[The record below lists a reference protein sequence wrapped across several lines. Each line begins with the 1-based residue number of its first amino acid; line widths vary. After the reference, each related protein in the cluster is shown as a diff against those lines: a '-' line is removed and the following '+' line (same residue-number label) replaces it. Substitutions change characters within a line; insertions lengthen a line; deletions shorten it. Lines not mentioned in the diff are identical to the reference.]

1 MLTACRLFH
10 SSYRQAIEES
20 KKSQEASYSTE
31 ERKRKLLVE
40 ELKEIKKKQKLTERK
55 NSNDLEQLSM
65 ERRRIEAQL
74 SHVHPKPNRVTSIY
88 P

>member
-1 MLTACRLFH
+1 MLTACRL
-10 SSYRQAIEES
+10 SRSRYRQALEES

-65 ERRRIEAQL
+65 ERRRIETQL
-74 SHVHPKPNRVTSIY
+74 SHM
-88 P
+88 